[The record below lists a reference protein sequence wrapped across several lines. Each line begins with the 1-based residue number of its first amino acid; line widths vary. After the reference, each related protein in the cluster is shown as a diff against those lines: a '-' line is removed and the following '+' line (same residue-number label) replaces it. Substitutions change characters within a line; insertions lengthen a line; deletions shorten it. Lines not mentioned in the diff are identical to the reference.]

1 MSHRRFHILA
11 ALLCTTL
18 WAGAIWLG
26 HIGGHLR
33 FLDRLESALT
43 DARTLLRGVKVPPD
57 LVTIVAIDD
66 AIVKLGGAYPL
77 PRAEIAKIVEAIAR
91 LEPKV
96 IAVDLLLIDK
106 GSADGDAA
114 LAKSFAARPTVLAA
128 AAVFSD
134 TVQPSAESNG
144 PLARLPKASR
154 FLLPLPAFAE
164 RAEVGIA
171 NVTTGQTGTPLSVPM
186 LFRTGDQIELSFPLR
201 VASIAIGEK
210 LTIAPDQLKFGDRTI
225 PTTSGYALPISYY
238 GPRHTIRTVSAA
250 DLINGNVDKEA
261 LQGRIVVLGA
271 TATGAGD
278 FFPTPFDSL
287 MPGVEIIATAI
298 THLVAADGLMR
309 DRLVRIIEAVT
320 TMLLPMLLVGLL
332 AWRRNA
338 IGLVA
343 ISAVVLA
350 WAAANVIAFA
360 HGIWLNA
367 AATIAAAAPPLM
379 LFGGIQLWSGR
390 RSAERLAVQNRLLEQ
405 FHTPGLQQWLKRDPD
420 FLLAPVRQN
429 AAVVFVD
436 LSGFTALS
444 ETLDPDATRGLL
456 QEFHAL
462 VDKEVTRCG
471 GVITSFLGDGAMILF
486 GLPEASPDDAARAA
500 QCSIALCV
508 RTERWIAALPPQITT
523 RIGFKIGAHF
533 GPIVASR
540 LGGRNH
546 QHITATGDTVN
557 VASRLMEVAAGHD
570 VRLALSDTLRIA
582 AERTGARLTTGSL
595 SGPVEAQIRGRSGSL
610 TVWLWRS
617 ERLTPDRHAHPDAAE

>member
-1 MSHRRFHILA
+1 MSHRRLHILV
-11 ALLCTTL
+11 ALLCTGL

-26 HIGGHLR
+26 HSTGHLR

-43 DARTLLRGVKVPPD
+43 DVRTLMRGVKTPPD

-66 AIVKLGGAYPL
+66 ATVRLGGSYPL
-77 PRAEIAKIVEAIAR
+77 SRAEIARTVEAIAR

-96 IAVDLLLIDK
+96 IAIDLLLVDK
-106 GSADGDAA
+106 RPADGDAE
-114 LAKSFAARPTVLAA
+114 LAKSFAGRPTVLAA
-128 AAVFSD
+128 AAVFSN
-134 TVQPSAESNG
+134 TVQPSADNDG
-144 PLARLPKASR
+144 PLTRLPKADR
-154 FLLPLPAFAE
+154 FLLPLPAFADH
-164 RAEVGIA
+164 AEVGIA
-171 NVTTGQTGTPLSVPM
+171 NVATGQTGTPLSVPM
-186 LFRTGDQIELSFPLR
+186 LFRTDDKVELSFPLR
-201 VASIAIGEK
+201 VASVAIGEK
-210 LTIAPDQLKFGDRTI
+210 LTIEPDRLKFGDRPIATA
-225 PTTSGYALPISYY
+225 SDYALPISYY

-250 DLINGNVDKEA
+250 NLVDGHVDREA
-261 LQGRIVVLGA
+261 IKGRIVVIGA

-298 THLVAADGLMR
+298 THLVAGDGIVR
-309 DRLVRIIEAVT
+309 DRLARIIEAVT
-320 TMLLPMLLVGLL
+320 TILLPLLLVGLL

-338 IGLVA
+338 VGLFAV
-343 ISAVVLA
+343 SAVLLA
-350 WAAANVIAFA
+350 WAAANAIASA
-360 HGIWLNA
+360 LGLGVT
-367 AATIAAAAPPLM
+367 AATPVAPAAPPLM

-390 RSAERLAVQNRLLEQ
+390 RSAQQLAAQNKLLEQ
-405 FHTPGLQQWLKRDPD
+405 FHTPGLQQWLTRDPD

-436 LSGFTALS
+436 LSGFTSLS

-462 VDKEVTRCG
+462 VDKEATRCG

-486 GLPEASPDDAARAA
+486 GLPAATPDDATRAA

-508 RTERWIAALPPQITT
+508 KTERWIAALPPPIAA
-523 RIGFKIGAHF
+523 RIGFKVGAHF

-557 VASRLMEVAAGHD
+557 VASRLMEVAARHD
-570 VRLALSDTLRIA
+570 VRLALSDTLRSA
-582 AERTGARLTTGSL
+582 AEATGARLKTGTL
-595 SGPVEAQIRGRSGSL
+595 AGPVQARIRGRSGSL
-610 TVWLWRS
+610 MVWLWRNEQS
-617 ERLTPDRHAHPDAAE
+617 GPDQRAHPDAAE